1 MANCFFSLPEMPSS
15 FLSSRNRAGLFLNR
29 RFTCVAECLD
39 RCVMLWLEAL
49 LPIMMSAV
57 TVAAIRIGD
66 GAVATLT
73 TNMMESYRRRDRTQ
87 LTRQQARERTAKYC
101 DMVASSGSWSR
112 AQRRVC
118 YGYYDVVVCCRGE
131 RFPSF
136 GSIPSFSDRF
146 WFFQIRFN

>member
-87 LTRQQARERTAKYC
+87 LTRQQARERTAKYI
-101 DMVASSGSWSR
+101 VIWWR
-112 AQRRVC
+112 AV
-118 YGYYDVVVCCRGE
+118 
-131 RFPSF
+131 
-136 GSIPSFSDRF
+136 I
-146 WFFQIRFN
+146 